1 MLYTDQK
8 YMNNQIQWFEELNSI
23 IAQNLYNIV

>member
-1 MLYTDQK
+1 MLYTDQQ